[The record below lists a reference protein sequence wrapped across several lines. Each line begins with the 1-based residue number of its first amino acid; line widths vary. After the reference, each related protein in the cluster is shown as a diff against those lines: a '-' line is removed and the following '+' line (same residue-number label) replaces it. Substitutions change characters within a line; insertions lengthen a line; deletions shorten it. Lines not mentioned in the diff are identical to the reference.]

1 MHETTQKGINFAQHC
16 QNDKIIDL
24 AFVLLSVFSSFWN
37 ARHQQHKLD
46 LQYHIHVVKSK
57 ISNATLNIK

>member
-57 ISNATLNIK
+57 